1 MALPLSQFL
10 WQQSHPDWDPRNK
23 NEIKEIIEK
32 RESQSFRSELN
43 SKKMGQNYWPGLKAF
58 ELSWIWLELLQ
69 GLNHKSS
76 FGYDYSWLFS

>member
-43 SKKMGQNYWPGLKAF
+43 SKKWGKIIGPA
-58 ELSWIWLELLQ
+58 
-69 GLNHKSS
+69 
-76 FGYDYSWLFS
+76 